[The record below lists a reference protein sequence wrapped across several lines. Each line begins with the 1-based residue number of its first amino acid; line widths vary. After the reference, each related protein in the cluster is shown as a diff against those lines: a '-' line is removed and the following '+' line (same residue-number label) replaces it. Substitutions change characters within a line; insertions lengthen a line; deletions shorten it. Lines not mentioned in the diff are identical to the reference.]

1 MSPLLCR
8 NLSGHRAALLAVSML
23 ASLAVSSTCFAQ
35 VGTSNTVTADPPVP
49 HPHTQPA
56 KVQLFTDL
64 QFADFTPKTF
74 QVTRP
79 PGSPHRHWAKIV
91 LVGDF
96 FITAGRQF
104 DRTAHMSIGNTLVYF
119 GTTAEPSHTFGPT
132 WHFERDLTE
141 YSALFK
147 TSQSGLVDIGNLV
160 NSTYTSIIHGSAYL
174 LFYPGEPERDVPDV
188 VIGIPNTPEATQ
200 DLHPPTGN
208 TLTATVTLPQNIE
221 RAYLDV
227 FAQSQGSDEFWYSN
241 VPNDVA
247 QELISN
253 GGTAFREVEISI
265 DSQPAGV
272 APVYPWIYTG
282 GVDPYLWRPIP
293 GVQTLNFVPYRVDL
307 TPFAG
312 MLNDGQPHTVALSV
326 FNNND
331 YFRLSATLFLHLD
344 RHSDHVTGA
353 LLTNTVG
360 AGPAPVIQEN
370 IVKTG
375 GFPGGTINT
384 QSSRQYVIEG
394 YIFTSHGVVDTKV
407 AQKIDFSNFQQ
418 FTISAS
424 QYVQDIN
431 QNTVL
436 DSITTT
442 QSWFGAL
449 QSERKASYPL
459 VMDISQ
465 LLNADGSGTQLTTV
479 SQGYKINDS
488 KSFDSF
494 PYYLSDLS
502 NQVNATD
509 TMQFNSSFQIT
520 GHQGQQSSQNYFFA
534 DTLGNYY
541 NRTLNATNGVLTS
554 DTSGNN

>member
-1 MSPLLCR
+1 VLAF
-8 NLSGHRAALLAVSML
+8 AA
-23 ASLAVSSTCFAQ
+23 SSACFGQ

-49 HPHTQPA
+49 HPPAQPE

-64 QFADFTPKTF
+64 QFADFNPKTF
-74 QVTRP
+74 QMTPP
-79 PGSPHRHWAKIV
+79 PGAAHRHWAKIV

-119 GTTAEPSHTFGPT
+119 GTTAEPSQSFGPT

-147 TSQSGLVDIGNLV
+147 TAQPGLVDIGNLV
-160 NSTYTSIIHGSAYL
+160 NSTFTSIIHGSAYL
-174 LFYPGEPERDVPDV
+174 LFYPGEPARDLPDV
-188 VIGIPNTPEATQ
+188 VIGLPSTPEATQ
-200 DLHPPTGN
+200 DLHPNSN
-208 TLTATVTLPQNIE
+208 TLTAIVTLPQNIE
-221 RAYLDV
+221 HAYLDV
-227 FAQSQGSDEFWYSN
+227 FAQSQGSDEFWYAN

-247 QELISN
+247 QELVSN

-293 GVQTLNFVPYRVDL
+293 GVQTLNFVPYRLDL

-312 MLNDGQPHTVALSV
+312 LLNDGQPHTIALSV

-344 RHSDHVTGA
+344 RFSDHVTGA
-353 LLTNTVG
+353 LVKNTTG
-360 AGPAPVIQEN
+360 AGPTPVIQEN
-370 IVKTG
+370 IVTTG

-394 YIFTSHGVVDTKV
+394 YIFTSHGLVDTTVTQKV
-407 AQKIDFSNFQQ
+407 DFSNFQQ

-436 DSITTT
+436 DTTTKT
-442 QSWFGAL
+442 QSWSGVV

-459 VMDISQ
+459 IMDISQ
-465 LLNADGSGTQLTTV
+465 LLNADGSGSQLTTV
-479 SQGYKINDS
+479 NQGLKVSDS
-488 KSFDSF
+488 GSFDGFSF
-494 PYYLSDLS
+494 YASNLS
-502 NQVNATD
+502 NQVNSTD
-509 TMQFNSSFQIT
+509 TIQFDSSFHILSNS
-520 GHQGQQSSQNYFFA
+520 GQQSSQNYSFA
-534 DTLGNYY
+534 DTLGHFY
-541 NRTLNATNGVLTS
+541 NRTLTATNNVLTS
-554 DTSGNN
+554 DTGGR

>member
-1 MSPLLCR
+1 MRSLLCR
-8 NLSGHRAALLAVSML
+8 NLSGRRAALLAVAML
-23 ASLAVSSTCFAQ
+23 ASLAVSPACFAQ
-35 VGTSNTVTADPPVP
+35 VGTSNTVTADPSVP
-49 HPHTQPA
+49 HPPTQPA

-64 QFADFTPKTF
+64 QFADFNPKTF
-74 QVTRP
+74 QMTPP
-79 PGSPHRHWAKIV
+79 PGAAHRHWAKII

-141 YSALFK
+141 YAALFK
-147 TSQSGLVDIGNLV
+147 TAQPGLVDIGNLV

-174 LFYPGEPERDVPDV
+174 LFYPGEPARDVPDV
-188 VIGIPNTPEATQ
+188 VIGIPSTPEATQ
-200 DLHPPTGN
+200 DLHPNSN

-247 QELISN
+247 QELFSN

-312 MLNDGQPHTVALSV
+312 LLNDGQPHTIALSV

-344 RHSDHVTGA
+344 RFSDHVTGA
-353 LLTNTVG
+353 LVNNTVG
-360 AGPAPVIQEN
+360 AGPTPVIQEN
-370 IVKTG
+370 IVTTG

-384 QSSRQYVIEG
+384 QSSRQYLIEG
-394 YIFTSHGVVDTKV
+394 YIFTSHGLVDTIV
-407 AQKIDFSNFQQ
+407 TQKIDFSNFQQ

-424 QYVQDIN
+424 QFVQDIN

-436 DSITTT
+436 DSTTKT
-442 QSWFGAL
+442 QSWSGVI

-465 LLNADGSGTQLTTV
+465 LLNADGSGSQLTTV
-479 SQGYKINDS
+479 SQGFKVNDS
-488 KSFDSF
+488 DAFDGF
-494 PYYLSDLS
+494 PFYLSALS
-502 NQVNATD
+502 NQVNTTD
-509 TMQFNSSFQIT
+509 TIQFDSSFHILSNS
-520 GHQGQQSSQNYFFA
+520 GQQSSQNYSFA
-534 DTLGNYY
+534 DTPGHFY
-541 NRTLNATNGVLTS
+541 NRTLTATNNVLTS
-554 DTSGNN
+554 DSGSK